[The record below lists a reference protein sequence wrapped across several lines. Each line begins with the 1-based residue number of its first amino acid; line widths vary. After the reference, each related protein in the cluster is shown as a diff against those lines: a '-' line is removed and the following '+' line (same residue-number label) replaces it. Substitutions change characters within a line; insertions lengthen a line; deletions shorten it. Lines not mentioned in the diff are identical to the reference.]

1 MITEK
6 IKKIFFIIRN
16 DVNEK
21 MKHYDLTAAQILL
34 LKYLNTNSGKM
45 VIQKDIC
52 DYLSLKH
59 STVIGI
65 LKRLEAKQL
74 ITKKTNYKSEIS
86 ITEKGRELLLSAGIE
101 QGFVENNLLNGFNKE
116 EIIQLNDYLD
126 RIYSN
131 LSD

>member
-21 MKHYDLTAAQILL
+21 MKQYDLTAAQILL